1 MKGKYILIALVS
13 LVALVFLSRLYYLQ
27 VYEDK
32 YKFMADSNTR
42 RDITVYPPRGYIYD
56 RNDSLL
62 VSNQPAY
69 NLCVTYTELEP
80 FDTTALCSLLGV
92 TRENMDEQFA
102 KFMRAIRNRKH
113 SRHQPFAIVSQ
124 VSADDYPRIQE
135 RLYKFPGFS
144 IEKATMRKYEYPSA
158 ANVLG
163 FLSEISSENA
173 VSEDSD
179 YKLGDIIGAT
189 GVEKM
194 YEKYLRG
201 VPGHR
206 YMQVDVRGK
215 VTGSYMEERFDIQAE
230 SGKDIH
236 LGLDIDLQRYGEL
249 LMTGKRGSIIAIEPS
264 TGQILAMVTA
274 PSYDPALL
282 SGRGRTKNYARLASD
297 PSQPMFDRALIAEY
311 SPGSPWKIVTG
322 LAGLSSG
329 AVTPAFSVYCGGGY
343 RVGNHVMGCKGG
355 VGQTLD
361 MLHGYQYSCTTYF
374 ATVYDRKI
382 GYFKTPAEGMDFWA
396 ATAGAL
402 GFGKYL
408 GTDLSTGRRGHVPD
422 SEFYDKAYGK
432 GRWKA
437 STTISNAIGQGEIT
451 VTPMHLANLA
461 SIVANRG
468 FYYRPH
474 IIKSIDGQAVDTAFT
489 KPVHTGI
496 DKKHFDVVAEGMA
509 NVFRAGTARAYA
521 ISEVQFCGKT
531 GTVENFRKIGG
542 RRVKL
547 PDHSMFVAFAPKDNP
562 KIAIAVVVEN
572 GVWGAR
578 WAAPIASLMM
588 EHYIMGG
595 PVDELRAALEKRM
608 IEGSLEDTY
617 KLYDS
622 MDNPKKTTR

>member
-329 AVTPAFSVYCGGGY
+329 AVTPAFSVYCGGGV
-343 RVGNHVMGCKGG
+343 RP
-355 VGQTLD
+355 
-361 MLHGYQYSCTTYF
+361 HGYR
-374 ATVYDRKI
+374 AKDDGRH
-382 GYFKTPAEGMDFWA
+382 
-396 ATAGAL
+396 
-402 GFGKYL
+402 GK
-408 GTDLSTGRRGHVPD
+408 
-422 SEFYDKAYGK
+422 DKASCNWL
-432 GRWKA
+432 R
-437 STTISNAIGQGEIT
+437 NA
-451 VTPMHLANLA
+451 VRCRSVP
-461 SIVANRG
+461 
-468 FYYRPH
+468 PH
-474 IIKSIDGQAVDTAFT
+474 VLSGWRLS
-489 KPVHTGI
+489 
-496 DKKHFDVVAEGMA
+496 VVAC
-509 NVFRAGTARAYA
+509 
-521 ISEVQFCGKT
+521 S
-531 GTVENFRKIGG
+531 
-542 RRVKL
+542 
-547 PDHSMFVAFAPKDNP
+547 
-562 KIAIAVVVEN
+562 
-572 GVWGAR
+572 
-578 WAAPIASLMM
+578 
-588 EHYIMGG
+588 
-595 PVDELRAALEKRM
+595 
-608 IEGSLEDTY
+608 
-617 KLYDS
+617 
-622 MDNPKKTTR
+622 